1 MPEEKLSE
9 FEDAW
14 KALDYNICRV
24 RSLICHH
31 KSLVENEKSED
42 IISNT
47 GRKSVLHEDILR
59 AAWVLVHAGMEDL
72 LRSLLKWKLKN
83 DYYKKTIKHL
93 VKESPLAKCL
103 REKTKCETKKVVKEY
118 LEEHYSAGG
127 DKKIVVSLISM
138 GICKEKA
145 ERYGYNDLVKM
156 MKRRHKI
163 VHSADRN
170 FDVEEVGVRKE
181 NEVKIESIEKYITEV
196 EKLSRFVRENIKKYE
211 A

>member
-14 KALDYNICRV
+14 KVLDHNICRV
-24 RSLICHH
+24 RNLICHH
-31 KSLVENEKSED
+31 KSLVENEKSEY

-59 AAWVLVHAGMEDL
+59 AAWVLIHAGMEDF

-83 DYYKKTIKHL
+83 DYYEKTFKHL
-93 VKESPLAKCL
+93 AKSNLPVKCRGRKS
-103 REKTKCETKKVVKEY
+103 KCEPNEVVKEY
-118 LEEHYSAGG
+118 LETNYSVGNKG
-127 DKKIVVSLISM
+127 KIVCSLISM

-145 ERYGYNDLVKM
+145 DHHDYSDLDDLM
-156 MKRRHKI
+156 DRRHKI

-170 FDVEEVGVRKE
+170 FDVDEVGVREE
-181 NEVKIESIEKYITEV
+181 NEVKIEPIEKYIEEV
-196 EKLSRFVRENIKKYE
+196 EKLSDFVKDNIKKYE
-211 A
+211 V